1 MPFEK
6 RMEELELRRQKAL
19 MMGGEK
25 KIKKQH
31 EQGKYTARERID
43 KLIDSRQT
51 RNHIIRVLRQT
62 QGLSKTKGISER
74 RLANWPTKF

>member
-6 RMEELELRRQKAL
+6 QMEELKRRRQKAL

-62 QGLSKTKGISER
+62 QNLSKTKGISEH

>member
-6 RMEELELRRQKAL
+6 QMEELERRRQKAL
-19 MMGGEK
+19 AMGGEK

-31 EQGKYTARERID
+31 DEGNYTARERID

-51 RNHIIRVLRQT
+51 RDHIVRMLQQT
-62 QGLSKTKGISER
+62 QDRSKTKGISEHR
-74 RLANWPTKF
+74 FANWPTKF

>member
-6 RMEELELRRQKAL
+6 QMEELERRRQKAL

-62 QGLSKTKGISER
+62 QNLSKTKGISEH